1 VRGDRDRILD
11 MVEMYDLVRKQAT
24 AQRKLTVEQVTQAA
38 AQRWI
43 EIIGD
48 AASHVTDE
56 VKTANPDVAW
66 REMSGIRIIL
76 AHGYFHIEDD
86 IIGNVDTNDIP
97 VLRRQLQAI
106 LDTPSDT
113 D

>member
-1 VRGDRDRILD
+1 ML
-11 MVEMYDLVRKQAT
+11 EMCDLLLKHA
-24 AQRKLTVEQVTQAA
+24 ADQRKLAEDPVTQAA

-43 EIIGD
+43 EIIGE

-56 VKTANPDVAW
+56 VKTANADVAW

-86 IIGNVDTNDIP
+86 IIGNVVTNDIP

-106 LDTPSDT
+106 LDTLPDT